1 MEFNQVSGKIKNNN
15 SKPELLNAIATAEVL
30 GISRA
35 HLYRLHN
42 AGKIPLPMRLGG
54 AVRWRLKELMAWID
68 AGMPNRSR
76 WQNMT
81 GGAA

>member
-1 MEFNQVSGKIKNNN
+1 M
-15 SKPELLNAIATAEVL
+15 PALLNAISAAKFL

-42 AGKIPLPMRLGG
+42 AGKIPLPVRLGG
-54 AVRWRLKELMAWID
+54 SVRWRFKELAAWIE

-76 WQNMT
+76 WQDMN